1 MISFSNIDVL
11 AICKE
16 LDSVL
21 QDSMISNIYEVGG
34 LLILKVKTKDREK
47 KNLIIE
53 RDTRVNLTDYDYPLP
68 KYPSQFILSLR
79 RFLRRRRIL
88 RMYQHDFDRIVIFEL
103 FNADTASWKLV
114 IELFNKGNYLLID
127 EENRIII
134 AKKYLKFKERDLLPK
149 KEYKFPSPR
158 GKNFLEIQ
166 KPEFK
171 QLLMDSDDELVRT
184 IARGINIS
192 GIHAEEICFRA
203 GVDKKIKSNQLS
215 EEQIENLFK
224 FLKKL
229 RNELLFGSF
238 HAQIILNE
246 DENYERFSPINLE
259 IFSARKKIEF
269 ESFNKAVDEFY
280 SKIDSLRLKP
290 PVGRELKGKI
300 EAQEKIMARQLEY
313 IEELKE
319 KEKKY
324 YEIGDLLYNNFN
336 SLQRLLDVIKDAL
349 KKGYSFNDIDTKLKK
364 AREEGIVGISFYKKI
379 LPAFKKVI
387 VEIENKEIELELYKS
402 IGENANFYYDKGKK
416 AKKKIQ
422 GTITA
427 LSETEKKLK
436 QLQEEKE
443 KKEEYYAYLIKKPK
457 KKWYEKF
464 RWFISSDDFLVIGGR
479 DASSN
484 EILFNRYL
492 EPHELVFHTDFP
504 GSPLAIIKNPEK
516 KAIPEKTIQET
527 AEFVASYSKAWK
539 ETWGFADVF
548 YVNADQVSK
557 SPPSGEYLPKGSF
570 MISGKKNILKNVP
583 TKLAISVWLIES
595 ENNSLDE
602 KIFHPKVVSGPIS
615 AIINRYDNHVLLR
628 PSRTKLS
635 KGKLAEKVKNLL
647 VHQSDNSMK
656 KWVKLLSIDEII
668 LYLPP
673 GFSEIEQKG

>member
-16 LDSVL
+16 LDEVL
-21 QDSMISNIYEVGG
+21 QEGTISNIYEVDG
-34 LLILKVKTKDREK
+34 LLILKIQTKEREK

-53 RDTRVNLTDYDYPLP
+53 RDMRINLTDYDYPLP
-68 KYPSQFILSLR
+68 RYPSQFILSLR

-88 RMYQHDFDRIVIFEL
+88 RVYQHDFDRIIIFEL
-103 FNADTASWKLV
+103 FNADSAPWKFV

-127 EENRIII
+127 EGNRIII

-166 KPEFK
+166 KTEFK
-171 QLLMDSDDELVRT
+171 QLLMDSNDELVRT
-184 IARGINIS
+184 MARSINIS

-203 GVDKKIKSNQLS
+203 GIDKSIKSNELS
-215 EEQIENLFK
+215 EEQIANLYK
-224 FLKKL
+224 SLKKL
-229 RNELLFGSF
+229 RNEILFGPI
-238 HAQIILNE
+238 QGQVILNE
-246 DENYERFSPINLE
+246 DENYGRFSPIKLE
-259 IFSARKKIEF
+259 IFRTRKKIDF

-290 PVGRELKGKI
+290 PIGGELKGKI
-300 EAQEKIMARQLEY
+300 EAQEKILARQLEY

-324 YEIGDLLYNNFN
+324 YEIGDHLYNNFN

-349 KKGYSFNDIDTKLKK
+349 KKGYSFNDIDMKLKK
-364 AREEGIVGISFYKKI
+364 AREEGIEGTDFYKKI

-387 VEIENKEIELELYKS
+387 VEIEDKEIELDLYKS

-427 LSETEKKLK
+427 LSETKKKLK

-443 KKEEYYAYLIKKPK
+443 KKEESYAYLIKKPK

-484 EILFNRYL
+484 EVIFNRYL

-539 ETWGFADVF
+539 EIWGYADVF

-557 SPPSGEYLPKGSF
+557 SPPAGEYLPKGSF
-570 MISGKKNILKNVP
+570 MILGKKKFLKNIS
-583 TKLAISVWLIES
+583 TKLAIAVWLIEL
-595 ENNSLDE
+595 EINSFEE
-602 KIFHPKVVSGPIS
+602 KVFYPKVVSGPIS
-615 AIINRYDNHVLLR
+615 AITSRYDNHVLLK
-628 PSRTKLS
+628 PSRSGLS
-635 KGKLAEKVKNLL
+635 KGKLADKIKNLL
-647 VHQSDNSMK
+647 LHQSDSSMK

-673 GFSEIEQKG
+673 GFSEIEQKD